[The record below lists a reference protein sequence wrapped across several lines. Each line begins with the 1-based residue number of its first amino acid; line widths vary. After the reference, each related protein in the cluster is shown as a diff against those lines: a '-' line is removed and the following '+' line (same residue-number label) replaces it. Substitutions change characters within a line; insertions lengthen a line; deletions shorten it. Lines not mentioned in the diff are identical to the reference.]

1 MPIRD
6 CRVIAIEGTQA
17 AGKTTL
23 VHALTA
29 HLREQSIG
37 VTCTREPARTSPF
50 MEDIVLHDE
59 GNFDLVAELDLFA
72 QHLTVPPRAARHHQ
86 VLITDKTP
94 ANVLALAGLVLDPTE
109 PGTAA
114 VLAAAEAMCRA
125 WMPLAYDAIVYCRD
139 RYDQKAGGD
148 RMRDKVLSLQHDA
161 DTAIY
166 EACRAMGV
174 PMLEVPMSLTVS
186 ERVQWTVER
195 VGSRGLIAVRSRLE
209 SPTGKAPHRSE
220 DEAQCPRSP

>member
-1 MPIRD
+1 VPIRD

-37 VTCTREPARTSPF
+37 VSCTGEPARVSPF
-50 MEDIVLHDE
+50 MEDIVLHGQ
-59 GNFDLVAELDLFA
+59 GNFDLVAEMDLLA
-72 QHLTVPPRAARHHQ
+72 QHFTVPLRAARHHQ
-86 VLITDKTP
+86 LLITDKTP
-94 ANVLALAGLVLDPTE
+94 ANVLALARLVLDPTE

-114 VLAAAEAMCRA
+114 VLAAADAMCRA

-148 RMRDKVLSLQHDA
+148 RMREKVLSLQEDS
-161 DTAIY
+161 DTAIFK
-166 EACRAMGV
+166 ACRATGV
-174 PMLEVPMSLTVS
+174 PILEVPTGLTVA
-186 ERVQWTVER
+186 ERVHWTVE
-195 VGSRGLIAVRSRLE
+195 VVEKMGLTAV
-209 SPTGKAPHRSE
+209 
-220 DEAQCPRSP
+220 

>member
-1 MPIRD
+1 MPIRE
-6 CRVIAIEGTQA
+6 CRVIAVEGTQA
-17 AGKTTL
+17 AGKTTF

-37 VTCTREPARTSPF
+37 VACTGEPARTSPF
-50 MEDIVLHDE
+50 MEDIVLHGE

-72 QHLTVPPRAARHHQ
+72 QHFTVPLRAARHHQ

-109 PGTAA
+109 PGTAP

-125 WMPLAYDAIVYCRD
+125 WMPIAYDAIVYCRD

-148 RMRDKVLSLQHDA
+148 RMREKVLNIQDQSD
-161 DTAIY
+161 DAIY
-166 EACRAMGV
+166 EACRAAGV
-174 PMLEVPMSLTVS
+174 PMLEMPTGLTVS
-186 ERVQWTVER
+186 ERVQWTMKR
-195 VGSRGLIAVRSRLE
+195 VGDMGLIAV
-209 SPTGKAPHRSE
+209 
-220 DEAQCPRSP
+220 

>member
-6 CRVIAIEGTQA
+6 CRVIAVEGTQA

-37 VTCTREPARTSPF
+37 VTCTGEPARVSPF
-50 MEDIVLHDE
+50 MEEIVLHGQ
-59 GNFDLVAELDLFA
+59 GNFDLVAEIDLLA
-72 QHLTVPPRAARHHQ
+72 QHFTVPLRAARQHQ

-94 ANVLALAGLVLDPTE
+94 ANVLALARLVLDPTE

-114 VLAAAEAMCRA
+114 VLSAAEALCRA
-125 WMPLAYDAIVYCRD
+125 WMPLAYDAVVYCRD

-148 RMRDKVLSLQHDA
+148 RMREKVLHLQDEA
-161 DTAIY
+161 DDAIY
-166 EACRAMGV
+166 QACRASGV
-174 PMLEVPMSLTVS
+174 QLLEMPTGLTVA

-195 VGSRGLIAVRSRLE
+195 VDELGLIAV
-209 SPTGKAPHRSE
+209 
-220 DEAQCPRSP
+220 